1 MNNVLYVVSISSGSL
16 PVDTMV
22 FDNKPQVEAA
32 AEYFKLYYD
41 EECYIID
48 IEIREIMELLD
59 NQKRIEKQMIEIRK
73 GNINKS
79 YYLAKHDF
87 RVIENMEDVY
97 ETLDYII
104 DKLKDCQER
113 IIERNSINI
122 SDL

>member
-1 MNNVLYVVSISSGSL
+1 MEIKDIISL
-16 PVDTMV
+16 LEIQ
-22 FDNKPQVEAA
+22 KELKKQ
-32 AEYFKLYYD
+32 K
-41 EECYIID
+41 
-48 IEIREIMELLD
+48 IEI
-59 NQKRIEKQMIEIRK
+59 KK

-79 YYLAKHDF
+79 YYLAKYDF

-97 ETLDYII
+97 ETLDYAI

>member
-1 MNNVLYVVSISSGSL
+1 MQI
-16 PVDTMV
+16 
-22 FDNKPQVEAA
+22 KE
-32 AEYFKLYYD
+32 
-41 EECYIID
+41 II
-48 IEIREIMELLD
+48 ELLEI
-59 NQKRIEKQMIEIRK
+59 QKELEKQKIENKK

>member
-1 MNNVLYVVSISSGSL
+1 MEI
-16 PVDTMV
+16 
-22 FDNKPQVEAA
+22 KE
-32 AEYFKLYYD
+32 
-41 EECYIID
+41 II
-48 IEIREIMELLD
+48 ELLEI
-59 NQKRIEKQMIEIRK
+59 QKELKKQKIKIKK

-97 ETLDYII
+97 ETLDDII
-104 DKLKDCQER
+104 ERLKDCQER